1 MIPVIKRSV
10 LIALLHTALLCGTSG
25 QDSATRN
32 YEEDLTE
39 IAGFVIKKFFPIVSE
54 LLTSPELSA
63 DCSSGL
69 LKTFSALRQQK
80 PWAYRMVMSNSM
92 LSSNALEGTYV
103 ALGGFDQCQRA
114 RVYLADGELDFKGQY
129 CSLIY
134 NLPPEYFKRFIK
146 RFHEIGDLTGRKNPL
161 TATPAEDFQTADTRG
176 GLCTPSS
183 CTEGDMTFIMR
194 SIFNLYGGNA
204 TVTAC
209 KTDDS
214 KQLNNVQVIC
224 LAVLGLLLFLVLLGT
239 LVEFVMDKRCPK
251 RKVSPSVPL
260 RMVMSFSAITNTWY
274 LLRTDVKPERK
285 ALLFIAGL
293 KVIMAF
299 WVVLG
304 HSYILVQ
311 PGYFHA
317 IYSMEPMTHQ
327 VTFEFI
333 LNAFL
338 SVTTFFFISGFLVA
352 YLAMESRSSI
362 LKKNVFMVYIT
373 RGLQRYVRLTMPT
386 LLLLVVVFL
395 LPLTGSG
402 PSEDDVYHQYISAC
416 YPRWWTTFVHTQNFD
431 NGGEQCLPHLW
442 YVNTDL
448 QIFLF
453 VAFPLTLLLLRYP
466 KASHLIGVLVG
477 VAFCI
482 FTCFQIYSWDLFY
495 GLTAG
500 TNDMRRVKKTLFL
513 IYCRPFTHVA
523 TYVIGIL
530 CGYAATQHRSKHVH
544 LMLQTFLWSLSLLL
558 VCLVMFLPMP
568 WNVGELPDD
577 VTNAIYGGFHRLVWA
592 LGLCWPSY
600 ACATGRGG
608 WLNRLF
614 SGSFFLPL
622 SRLTYS
628 IYLVHVLVYC
638 VRNIRL
644 RTYIM
649 TDQFYQLNTALG
661 VFCLSTV
668 FAYVLHILIEAP
680 VIQLE
685 KMVFERR
692 KEEQPTSN
700 GTKLANGVEKSEL

>member
-1 MIPVIKRSV
+1 MIAV
-10 LIALLHTALLCGTSG
+10 LHTALLCGTSA
-25 QDSATRN
+25 QETSSRN
-32 YEEDLTE
+32 YEQDIRE
-39 IAGFVIKKFFPIVSE
+39 IAGVVIKKFFPIVSE
-54 LLTSPELSA
+54 LLTSPELSV
-63 DCSSGL
+63 DCSSSL
-69 LKTFSALRQQK
+69 LKTFSSLRQQK
-80 PWAYRMVMSNSM
+80 AWAYRMLMSNS
-92 LSSNALEGTYV
+92 LVSANALEGTYV
-103 ALGGFDQCQRA
+103 AMGGFDQCQRA
-114 RVYLADGELDFKGQY
+114 RVYLSDGELDFKGQY
-129 CSLIY
+129 CSVIY
-134 NLPPEYFKRFIK
+134 TLPPDYFKRFIQ
-146 RFHEIGDLTGRKNPL
+146 RFHDIGELMGRKNPL
-161 TATPAEDFQTADTRG
+161 TATPAEEFQTIDTRG

-183 CTEGDMTFIMR
+183 CTQEDMTFLMR
-194 SIFNLYGGNA
+194 SLFTIYGGNA

-209 KTDDS
+209 KTDDP
-214 KQLNNVQVIC
+214 KQLTNVHVIC
-224 LAVLGLLLFLVLLGT
+224 LAVLGLLLFLVILGT
-239 LVEFVMDKRCPK
+239 IVELIMDKRCPK

-260 RMVMSFSAITNTWY
+260 RMVLSFSAITNTWY
-274 LLRTDVKPERK
+274 LMRTDVKPERK
-285 ALLFIAGL
+285 PLLFIAGL
-293 KVIMAF
+293 KVVMAF

-317 IYSMEPMTHQ
+317 FYSMEYMTHQ
-327 VTFEFI
+327 FTFELI

-338 SVTTFFFISGFLVA
+338 SVTTFFFISGFLLA

-362 LKKNVFMVYIT
+362 LKKNVCMVYIS
-373 RGLQRYVRLTMPT
+373 RGVQRYLRLTVPT
-386 LLLLVVVFL
+386 LLLLVVGFL
-395 LPLTGSG
+395 LPFTGSG
-402 PSEDDVYHQYISAC
+402 PVEDDVYHQYITAC
-416 YPRWWTTFVHTQNFD
+416 YPRWWTTFVHIQNFD

-466 KASHLIGVLVG
+466 KASHLVGAVLA

-500 TNDMRRVKKTLFL
+500 TNDMRRVTKTLFL

-523 TYVIGIL
+523 TYVIGIA

-544 LMLQTFLWSLSLLL
+544 LMLQAFLWTLSLLL
-558 VCLVMFLPMP
+558 MCIVMFLPMP
-568 WNVGELPDD
+568 WNMGELPDD
-577 VTNAIYGGFHRLVWA
+577 VTNAIYGGFHRVIWS
-592 LGLCWPSY
+592 LGLCWPCY

-608 WLNRLF
+608 WLNGLF
-614 SGSFFLPL
+614 SYSFFLPL

-638 VRNIRL
+638 VRMIRL

-649 TDQFYQLNTALG
+649 ADQFYQLNTALG
-661 VFCLSTV
+661 VYCMSTV

-680 VIQLE
+680 VFQLE
-685 KMVFERR
+685 KIVFERR